1 MEKLIKSLPIGNMI
15 IFIVVL
21 LFFYFFF
28 KLLNKIIKSTLKIRA
43 HKIGLSERKR
53 RTLELLFQKII
64 KYILIGIVILI
75 TLSLFGIDKATLIA
89 SVSVF
94 GVVIGLAFQDTL
106 RDILAGIFVL
116 LEDRYSEGDYIKVN
130 DFMGEVIYLGL
141 KITKIRNFLG
151 ETKIISNRH
160 IEEII
165 NYSVSNS
172 TAVID
177 IDVAYDSNIEKVE
190 EVLQTTI
197 DELSLTVDNLQGEFK
212 LLGIQNIGY
221 FITYRITVSTEPMKQ
236 YGVKRI
242 ALKEI
247 KKAMDKNKI
256 KRIR

>member
-1 MEKLIKSLPIGNMI
+1 MEKIIKVLPISNLI
-15 IFIVVL
+15 IFLLVIL
-21 LFFYFFF
+21 SFYLFF
-28 KLLNKIIKSTLKIRA
+28 KIMNKIIKSTLKIRA
-43 HKIGLSERKR
+43 HRIGLSERKR
-53 RTLELLFQKII
+53 RTLELLFQKIT

-75 TLSLFGIDKATLIA
+75 IFSLFGIDKATLIA

-106 RDILAGIFVL
+106 KDILAGIFVL
-116 LEDRYSEGDYIKVN
+116 LEDRYSEGDYIKVD
-130 DFMGEVIYLGL
+130 DFMGEVVYLGL

-151 ETKIISNRH
+151 ETKIIANRH
-160 IEEII
+160 IEEVI
-165 NYSVSNS
+165 NYSISDS

-177 IDVAYDSNIEKVE
+177 IDVAYDSNMEKVE

-197 DELSLTVDNLQGEFK
+197 KELNLTVKHLRGEFN

-221 FITYRITVSTEPMKQ
+221 FITYRITVKTEPMQQ

-247 KKAMDKNKI
+247 KKALDKNKI